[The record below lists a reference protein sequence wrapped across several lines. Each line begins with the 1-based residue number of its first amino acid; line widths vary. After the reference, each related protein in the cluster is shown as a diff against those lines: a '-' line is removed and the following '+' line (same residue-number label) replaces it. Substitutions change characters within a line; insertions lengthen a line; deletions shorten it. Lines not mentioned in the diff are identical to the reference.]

1 MIMDRNEFIKRLYK
15 TPQIY
20 EDFGTIS
27 YQMKLDIY
35 DKFIGKNLNCVEMG
49 CYKGYTTDLLS
60 NIFTNVLGL
69 EYNAECLEYAKN
81 HNKNN
86 KNTKFERVDL
96 YNQSEV
102 DSIVSSNKDMYQ
114 VAFIDAI
121 HNYKSVMS
129 DINNAL
135 KMGCKYIILDDV
147 GVYDELKNAVNDLTQ
162 EYQDDIVSIQNMGI
176 DWKHYKLPILNL
188 PIINLRVQEINL
200 GFSNYQFSWLL
211 RDKRDIEINDGV
223 TTRPMFD
230 PMNVHIQVVRNYNKL
245 LSGHFYNKLKREN
258 SETLL
263 EVFYPTGEGWPFFK
277 NSKWEKPPHKF
288 VPTPVH
294 RFSKK
299 VLESLLVDD
308 ILFPENDVDYEGIL
322 IEFK

>member
-1 MIMDRNEFIKRLYK
+1 MDRNEFIKKLYE

-35 DKFIGKNLNCVEMG
+35 DKFIGKNLNCIEMG

-60 NIFTNVLGL
+60 NVFNNVLGL
-69 EYNAECLEYAKN
+69 EYNTECLEYAKN

-102 DSIVSSNKDMYQ
+102 DNIVNNYKDVYQ
-114 VAFIDAI
+114 VAFIDAL

-129 DINNAL
+129 DMKNAL

-147 GVYDELKNAVNDLTQ
+147 GVYDELKIAVNDFVQ
-162 EYQDDIVSIQNMGI
+162 EYKDDIVSMKNMGI

-188 PIINLRVQEINL
+188 PIINVRIQEINL
-200 GFSNYQFSWLL
+200 GYSNYEFTWLL
-211 RDKRDIEINDGV
+211 RDKTDIEINSGE
-223 TTRPMFD
+223 TFRPMFN
-230 PMNVHIQVVRNYNKL
+230 PMNVNIQIVRNYTKMV
-245 LSGHFYNKLKREN
+245 SGHFYNELKKEN
-258 SETLL
+258 SENLID
-263 EVFYPTGEGWPFFK
+263 VFCSIEDWPYFPND
-277 NSKWEKPPHKF
+277 NSKVKPSHKF
-288 VPTPVH
+288 VAIPMH
-294 RFSKK
+294 RFNTE
-299 VLESLLVDD
+299 VFESLLVDD
-308 ILFPENDVDYEGIL
+308 VLFSENDVDYEGIL
-322 IEFK
+322 IELK